1 MSIAFWILGCGLPSS
16 SRVGG
21 AAAARPAGEQKFGT
35 CHVQVMKI
43 RHLPMLYCVA
53 KPRPFLRLTLS
64 TTALFASFGPAAS
77 FAGGIGTSSHNYT
90 PLTTRPSCF
99 QAQTSRGLI
108 TMASASPSDDAQIL
122 ESPSAER
129 NKGPIYDH
137 VLEPLIF
144 PLVESANAEGR
155 DKLKVLELAA
165 GCGVHT
171 THFASSF
178 LSAYTNEVCGLEWHP
193 SDPDAEARA
202 SIDARVR
209 LAQLEG
215 SVVPANGWILG
226 VSGGTACNDGGHRD
240 RGGDAGIDQSGTSG
254 DTEAYAQ
261 YHNEFD
267 LVTCINMIHI
277 APWEAT
283 LGLME
288 CAGRVLRTGGMLMCY
303 GPYKVGGTA
312 AESNLRFDQS
322 LRSRNASWGVR
333 NLEDVTEVATSH
345 GLELVESVEMPANNL
360 SVLFRKV

>member
-1 MSIAFWILGCGLPSS
+1 
-16 SRVGG
+16 
-21 AAAARPAGEQKFGT
+21 
-35 CHVQVMKI
+35 
-43 RHLPMLYCVA
+43 
-53 KPRPFLRLTLS
+53 
-64 TTALFASFGPAAS
+64 
-77 FAGGIGTSSHNYT
+77 
-90 PLTTRPSCF
+90 
-99 QAQTSRGLI
+99 
-108 TMASASPSDDAQIL
+108 MASASNNAQIL

-283 LGLME
+283 LGLMA
-288 CAGRVLRTGGMLMCY
+288 CAGKVLRKGGILMCY

-312 AESNLRFDQS
+312 VDSNLRFDQS
-322 LRSRNASWGVR
+322 LRSRDPSWGVR
-333 NLEDVTEVATSH
+333 NLEVVTEVAEKE
-345 GLELVESVEMPANNL
+345 GLELLQTVEMPANNL
-360 SVLFRKV
+360 CVIYRKR